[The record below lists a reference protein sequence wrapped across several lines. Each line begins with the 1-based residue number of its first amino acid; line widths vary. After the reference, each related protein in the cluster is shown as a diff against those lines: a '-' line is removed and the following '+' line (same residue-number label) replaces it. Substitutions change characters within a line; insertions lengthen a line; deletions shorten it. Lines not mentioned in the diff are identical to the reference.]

1 MALTQRSRSAIYAG
15 LSDVITDPQA
25 VEEMLAYFPARDVE
39 EPVTKEFLRAEMSDL
54 RAEMSVLSAE
64 LRGEM
69 SDLRTE
75 LRGEMSGL
83 RTELRDEMAA
93 LRLDMEAKFN
103 RLLFQLLASMAAFVS
118 LVLAIS
124 RLS

>member
-39 EPVTKEFLRAEMSDL
+39 EPVTKEFL